1 VCAEQCVLVG
11 VRAGDRAGHT
21 GTPYRSYGS
30 RAFVARTD
38 TGRVHNV
45 EGHRQRLLVMSAAR
59 GLATTAAGLR
69 LLLAAAVITAV
80 TSCANTQRPGP
91 ATAPHGLTYPSGTG
105 STVSGGSPTLAP
117 INEWEF
123 KPAPA
128 SALDASVV
136 SSAAAIKTAESAM
149 GENSAPI
156 TALVYFTDRV
166 YGVGANG
173 DAKPAYVHVL
183 AWVVQFDNVPIG
195 VSHPSK
201 VPPPGGPP
209 VRGTAQVMIDAHT
222 GAYLL
227 AGDESTPT
235 NSNTASK
242 SS

>member
-1 VCAEQCVLVG
+1 M
-11 VRAGDRAGHT
+11 R
-21 GTPYRSYGS
+21 
-30 RAFVARTD
+30 
-38 TGRVHNV
+38 
-45 EGHRQRLLVMSAAR
+45 AAR
-59 GLATTAAGLR
+59 GLATAAVGLR

-80 TSCANTQRPGP
+80 TGCADSQRREP
-91 ATAPHGLTYPSGTG
+91 ATAPHDLTDPTGTV

-123 KPAPA
+123 EPAPA

-136 SSAAAIKTAESAM
+136 SSAAAIKTAESVM
-149 GENSAPI
+149 GENSAPA
-156 TALVYFTDRV
+156 TELVYFTDPV

-201 VPPPGGPP
+201 IPPPGGPP

-222 GAYLL
+222 GTYLL

-242 SS
+242 SP